1 MMKMDQIL
9 EVMLEIQKADN
20 AGAEDAQ
27 AVIERIGELKEEF
40 AGLL

>member
-9 EVMLEIQKADN
+9 EVMLEIQKAN
-20 AGAEDAQ
+20 SSSAEDAQ
-27 AVIERIGELKEEF
+27 SVIERIGELKTEF